1 MRIQNFLQA
10 IIKYASRFV
19 QPERVLIAILI
30 AVLLWLA
37 PLLVQP
43 PLSNTEKVRK
53 PLQEAGGIK
62 LVSAV
67 EANAPNCS
75 PSCQEQE
82 CVNWKPGPSPACPR
96 PGPGGGCCLEYETRC
111 DPGCED
117 PGPVYQPPTISAALN
132 CTNSGSNGWCIGDL
146 TLNLSA
152 SDPQGQSVTISGT
165 VGAQAF
171 TCPAGATSCS
181 IAISNEAGGTITYRV
196 VSATG
201 LSANGSTAYKLDYSD
216 PYFSGSVSGVPGT
229 NNWYRSNATF
239 NITAAD
245 AASGIAS
252 FTAAIDGGAPAAV
265 SGPLL
270 FGDGI
275 HVIEL
280 SATDYAGFGAQATQI
295 IQVDTITPTLNI
307 AVSGTSG
314 SNGWYVSNV
323 TVTPSA
329 SDGGS
334 GLYALEVNK
343 DGSGYVPYTAP
354 VVFTDGLHTWQFRA
368 TDYAGNVTETAQQA
382 IKVDATTPS
391 LSTSTSGTSGSN
403 GWYVSNVTVTPSV
416 SDSGSGLSAFVVS
429 TDGGAYS
436 AYLNPIFF
444 TEGFHTVRFRAT
456 DYAGNVTE
464 TALQTVNVD
473 TTTPAIS
480 LTITGTV
487 GKNGWYKT
495 NVTVKA
501 NVSDAT
507 SAVGLVEASA
517 DGGAWAAL
525 SQLSFGDGLH
535 SYQFKVTDNAGNNTT
550 VPLQNI
556 KIDTIAPFIDM
567 TEELSLGETVYYDL
581 QDNGSGLSI
590 YRAVIE
596 DDDERY
602 QKIVWLDLLTGN
614 KLRDQIRW
622 DGRFADGTQAGWGQY
637 FITLKISDAAGNET
651 MRSAV
656 VTVNPLSFLEE
667 IPAFTPPPS
676 TTLPASE
683 PGADAPPAATFGGE
697 NNNASGGETVT
708 TNEGGQSNP
717 ASDATTTSSTAGNIP
732 NPFANVTTLTGPGS
746 SADTGGQGL
755 PGNLLGTIGMVAAG
769 AIAYETYRRRE
780 EDGQP
785 VLNSGV
791 INPVISSGADKGLSM
806 PVAPVIP
813 SQPAAGGP
821 PWWEWIVQ
829 TWQSGVT
836 AVQQILD
843 SAKQKLQDSPIGQ
856 AIPELT
862 WTPLTPTESQ
872 TLLQNVTSFSSQGAT
887 AATFLQQQNTSFGYF
902 PQNTGAGWTMLN
914 SMILQP
920 GVNLNSPFN
929 NSLII
934 HEALHLEQGYLT
946 RFSVYGELLAW
957 QLQYQAY
964 YDATGK
970 HFGEKGADFY
980 DPADPIKSAN
990 WEKNWLAL
998 SQLDPN
1004 SLQDLAIA
1012 QQLMVDIDPQYRSK
1026 LLPLEPYTKTV
1037 ATQVT
1042 KFGDA
1047 ASNAINSGAQKAST
1061 AITQNGQA
1069 LANKLTDLG
1078 TSAANRITQA
1088 STAAAKA
1095 VTAAGQTVAKAVTQ
1109 VSQAASNVIKQGGQA
1124 VANLASKISPNL
1136 GSSIVKTSN
1145 AVASIAVKT
1154 GQFVSTATK
1163 AVSQAASNAIT
1174 KGGQAAA
1181 KVVTSASKAAANAVT
1196 NVSKA
1201 AATTV
1206 TKVAQSAG
1214 NAVKSVAS
1222 SISKFFWKP

>member
-1 MRIQNFLQA
+1 MRIQNILQTVTKHA
-10 IIKYASRFV
+10 PRFV

-53 PLQEAGGIK
+53 PLQEAGGIT

-117 PGPVYQPPTISAALN
+117 PGPVYQPPTITAVLS
-132 CTNSGSNGWCIGDL
+132 CTNSGSNGWCTGDL
-146 TLNLSA
+146 SLNLSA
-152 SDPQGQSVTISGT
+152 SEPQGQSVTISGT
-165 VGAQAF
+165 VGAQTF
-171 TCPAGATSCS
+171 SCPTGATSCS

-216 PYFSGSVSGVPGT
+216 PYFNGSVSGVPGT

-239 NITAAD
+239 NITSAD

-252 FTAAIDGGAPAAV
+252 FTAAIDGGAPVAV

-275 HVIEL
+275 HTIEL
-280 SATDYAGFGAQATQI
+280 SATDYAGFGVQATQI

-334 GLYALEVNK
+334 GLSALEVNK

-480 LTITGTV
+480 LTISGTV

-495 NVTVKA
+495 NVTVTA

-507 SAVGLVEASA
+507 SAVVLVEASA

-550 VPLQNI
+550 VPLQNV

-614 KLRDQIRW
+614 KLHDQIRW
-622 DGRFADGTQAGWGQY
+622 DGRFADGTPAGWGQY

-656 VTVNPLSFLEE
+656 VTVNPLSFLED
-667 IPAFTPPPS
+667 IPPFTPPLS

-683 PGADAPPAATFGGE
+683 PEADTPPAATFGGE

-717 ASDATTTSSTAGNIP
+717 ASDGTTTSSTAGNIP

-746 SADTGGQGL
+746 TADTSGQGL

-785 VLNSGV
+785 VLSGGI
-791 INPVISSGADKGLSM
+791 INPVISSTANKGLNM
-806 PVAPVIP
+806 VVAPVIP

-829 TWQSGVT
+829 TVQSGVT
-836 AVQQILD
+836 AVQQTLD
-843 SAKQKLQDSPIGQ
+843 WAKQKLQDSPIGQ
-856 AIPELT
+856 AFPELT
-862 WTPLTPTESQ
+862 WTPLTAAESQ
-872 TLLQNVTSFSSQGAT
+872 TLLQNVTSFSSQGA
-887 AATFLQQQNTSFGYF
+887 AAAAFLQQQNTGFGYF
-902 PQNTGAGWTMLN
+902 PQAKSGAGWTIFDN
-914 SMILQP
+914 MILKP
-920 GVNLNSPFN
+920 GVNLNSPYDI
-929 NSLII
+929 SLVI
-934 HEALHLEQGYLT
+934 HEALHLDQGILT

-964 YDATGK
+964 YDGSGK
-970 HFGEKGADFY
+970 YLGEQGTEFY
-980 DPADPIKSAN
+980 DAADPGKYFN
-990 WEKNWLAL
+990 LWRQL
-998 SQLDPN
+998 SLLDPN
-1004 SLQDLAIA
+1004 SPQDLATA
-1012 QQLMVDIDPQYRSK
+1012 QQLMVDISPDYRAKS
-1026 LLPLEPYTKTV
+1026 LPLEPVTKTISRY
-1037 ATQVT
+1037 VT

-1047 ASNAINSGAQKAST
+1047 ASNAINSAAQKAST

-1069 LANKLTDLG
+1069 LANKITDLG

-1088 STAAAKA
+1088 STAAARV
-1095 VTAAGQTVAKAVTQ
+1095 VTAAGQTVAKAVTA
-1109 VSQAASNVIKQGGQA
+1109 VSDTVANVVKQGGQA
-1124 VANLASKISPNL
+1124 VANLASKLSPSL
-1136 GSSIVKTSN
+1136 GNSIMKTSN

-1163 AVSQAASNAIT
+1163 AVGQAASNAIT
-1174 KGGQAAA
+1174 QGGQAAA

-1214 NAVKSVAS
+1214 NAVKSVTS